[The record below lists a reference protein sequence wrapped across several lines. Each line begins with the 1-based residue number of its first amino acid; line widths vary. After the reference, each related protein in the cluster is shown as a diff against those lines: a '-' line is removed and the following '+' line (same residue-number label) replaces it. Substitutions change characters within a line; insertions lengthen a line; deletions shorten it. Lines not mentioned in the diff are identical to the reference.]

1 MRDREKREKEWESD
15 EDDDVDHDAIA
26 TPAALQPSLLASH
39 RPASS
44 PSAVGH
50 RPPAIRYRSPK
61 LRGRGRV
68 RRERELDE
76 DGEDDVAHCSGCHCL
91 LARPT
96 TSLAKL
102 HPRIRERGK
111 GNRRV

>member
-76 DGEDDVAHCSGCHCL
+76 DGEDVARYSGCHCRL
-91 LARPT
+91 LARLIT
-96 TSLAKL
+96 AFARSD
-102 HPRIRERGK
+102 PRLRER
-111 GNRRV
+111 